1 MIKYL
6 FVAINSIALFFYG
19 ILFENGP
26 VTVKGNFPANI
37 KPGTEITA
45 ELIVNKG
52 SMGGFAKLQI
62 EVPEGIIVKEADSKG
77 ATFSFATGVGKWIW
91 TGVPSDAEFTVKFVL
106 AADAAAS
113 GVKLISSKYSYID
126 NNNKQVVEMTPVE
139 ITIGEAGAVAAT
151 SNTATPETKTEV
163 PVAAA
168 PTPTETPAT
177 PTPTETPAVPT
188 PTEAPVV
195 AVAKT
200 PEPVPAAVSADEPNS
215 LVTAKR
221 LIMKGNN
228 DNEWSIHVKIKK
240 DGIKGFARYS
250 DNLPEGFT
258 AKADMTNGSSFS
270 VADNRIKFVWVNV
283 PESEELEISYVLSGT
298 IKTEVTLEGE
308 FSYLESN
315 QSKFYKLPFEKLPV
329 FESTTTPVTT
339 VTTPTETP
347 VTTVTTPT
355 ETPVTTVTTPT
366 ETPVTTVTTPTETP
380 VTAVTTPTEAPVTTV
395 TTPTETAKTSNVSYC
410 VQIGAYT
417 NANVTTSRL
426 ASIYKIN
433 ESIRSE
439 MSGGFTKFLIGK
451 HNEYKSARDH
461 REMAK
466 GKGVNGA
473 FVTAYNGP
481 TRITVQEALMI
492 SNQKWYR

>member
-62 EVPEGIIVKEADSKG
+62 EVPEGITVKESENKG
-77 ATFSFATGVGKWIW
+77 ATFTFAAGIGKWIW

-106 AADAAAS
+106 AADAASS
-113 GVKLISSKYSYID
+113 GTKPINAKYSYIE

-139 ITIGEAGAVAAT
+139 IIIGEAGSTTANT
-151 SNTATPETKTEV
+151 SVPETKTET

-168 PTPTETPAT
+168 PTPTETPK
-177 PTPTETPAVPT
+177 TPTETPAATT
-188 PTEAPVV
+188 PTETPTPVT
-195 AVAKT
+195 AKT
-200 PEPVPAAVSADEPNS
+200 PDPVPSPVSADEPNS

-221 LIMKGNN
+221 LILKGNN
-228 DNEWSIHVKIKK
+228 QNEWNVHVKINK

-258 AKADMTNGSSFS
+258 AKSDMTNGSSFS

-283 PESEELEISYVLSGT
+283 PESSDLEISYVLSGEL
-298 IKTEVTLEGE
+298 KTEVTLEGE

-329 FESTTTPVTT
+329 FESTSVPV
-339 VTTPTETP
+339 TETP
-347 VTTVTTPT
+347 VTTPT
-355 ETPVTTVTTPT
+355 AQAVAETPVTSPTVAPVIETKN
-366 ETPVTTVTTPTETP
+366 ETPV
-380 VTAVTTPTEAPVTTV
+380 AVTTPS
-395 TTPTETAKTSNVSYC
+395 ETAKSNNVSYC
-410 VQIGAYT
+410 VQIGAFT
-417 NANVTTSRL
+417 NSNVTSSRL
-426 ASIYKIN
+426 ASYYKIS
-433 ESIRSE
+433 ETIRSE
-439 MSGGFTKFLIGK
+439 MTGGYTKFLIGK
-451 HNEYKSARDH
+451 HNEYKAARDH
-461 REMAK
+461 RETAK

-481 TRITVQEALMI
+481 SRITVQEALMI

>member
-62 EVPEGIIVKEADSKG
+62 EVPEGITVKESENKG
-77 ATFSFATGVGKWIW
+77 ATFSYASGVGKWIW
-91 TGVPSDAEFTVKFVL
+91 TGVPSDAEFTVKFILV
-106 AADAAAS
+106 ADASAS
-113 GVKLISSKYSYID
+113 GAKSISAKYSYIE

-139 ITIGEAGAVAAT
+139 VMIGDGTAVAST
-151 SNTATPETKTEV
+151 PSNP
-163 PVAAA
+163 
-168 PTPTETPAT
+168 PAT
-177 PTPTETPAVPT
+177 PTPTETPVATAVTTPTETPAAPT
-188 PTEAPVV
+188 PTETPVV
-195 AVAKT
+195 ATAKT
-200 PEPVPAAVSADEPNS
+200 PEPVATTPAPVSADEPNS

-221 LIMKGNN
+221 LIIKGSNP
-228 DNEWSIHVKIKK
+228 NEWNVYIKINK

-283 PESEELEISYVLSGT
+283 PESTTLEISYILNGT
-298 IKTEVTLEGE
+298 LKTDVTLEGE

-315 QSKFYKLPFEKLPV
+315 QSKFYKLPFEKLPASEV
-329 FESTTTPVTT
+329 TETPVSTPTVQAVTETPVTT
-339 VTTPTETP
+339 PTVQAVTETKTETPVAAVTTPTETA
-347 VTTVTTPT
+347 VSTPT
-355 ETPVTTVTTPT
+355 ET
-366 ETPVTTVTTPTETP
+366 
-380 VTAVTTPTEAPVTTV
+380 AV
-395 TTPTETAKTSNVSYC
+395 TTPTETAKTNSNVSYC

-417 NANVTTSRL
+417 NAGVTSSRL
-426 ASIYKIN
+426 AGIYKIT

-439 MSGGFTKFLIGK
+439 MAGGFTKFMIGK
-451 HNEYKSARDH
+451 HIEYKSARDH
-461 REMAK
+461 RETAK
-466 GKGVNGA
+466 NKGVNGA
-473 FVTAYNGP
+473 FVAAYNGP
-481 TRITVQEALMI
+481 SRITVQEALMI

>member
-62 EVPEGIIVKEADSKG
+62 EVPEGITVKESENKG
-77 ATFSFATGVGKWIW
+77 ATFTFASGIGKWIW
-91 TGVPSDAEFTVKFVL
+91 TGVPSDAEFTIKFVL
-106 AADAAAS
+106 AADATAS
-113 GVKLISSKYSYID
+113 GTKPINAKYSYIE
-126 NNNKQVVEMTPVE
+126 NNNKQVVEMTPIDIV
-139 ITIGEAGAVAAT
+139 IGEAGNTTAST
-151 SNTATPETKTEV
+151 SVPETKTEA
-163 PVAAA
+163 PVA
-168 PTPTETPAT
+168 
-177 PTPTETPAVPT
+177 AVPT
-188 PTEAPVV
+188 PTEAPKTQTETPV
-195 AVAKT
+195 ATT
-200 PEPVPAAVSADEPNS
+200 PTETPTPVTTKAPDPVPSAVSADEPNS

-221 LIMKGNN
+221 LILKGNN
-228 DNEWSIHVKIKK
+228 PNEWNVHVKISK

-283 PESEELEISYVLSGT
+283 PESAELEISYVLSGVL
-298 IKTEVTLEGE
+298 KTDVTLEGE

-315 QSKFYKLPFEKLPV
+315 QSKFYKLPFEKLPA
-329 FESTTTPVTT
+329 FEGTSAPVTETPVTT
-339 VTTPTETP
+339 TQAVVETPVTTPTVAPATETPTETPVAVTTPTETP
-347 VTTVTTPT
+347 VA
-355 ETPVTTVTTPT
+355 
-366 ETPVTTVTTPTETP
+366 
-380 VTAVTTPTEAPVTTV
+380 AVTTPS
-395 TTPTETAKTSNVSYC
+395 ETAKSNNVSYC

-417 NANVTTSRL
+417 NANVTSSRL
-426 ASIYKIN
+426 ASYYKIS
-433 ESIRSE
+433 ETIRSE
-439 MSGGFTKFLIGK
+439 MTGGFTKFLIGK

-461 REMAK
+461 RETAK

-481 TRITVQEALMI
+481 SRITVQEALMI